1 MKRNFVNPLRLP
13 GAVGG
18 FLYWSFFFVVRSDHR
33 FQTNRK
39 GAKAFYIYMAIM
51 LVYYVVYV
59 QHVQFFSPEKQEKF
73 MKVYILTA
81 NQKRKMSPLGRSV
94 HSALQMTGM
103 APLVQWVGQACGLR
117 WGQHSSD
124 ANGTRWAVEHRYFPS
139 NKVAG
144 EEEPTI
150 CPRCIHR
157 TTRTSPCATPHRI
170 RRTCIPPH
178 RRLCRLCRLCRQRS
192 PPGLRFRRCRTP

>member
-1 MKRNFVNPLRLP
+1 MKRNFVNPLGLP

-39 GAKAFYIYMAIM
+39 DTKPFYIYMAIM
-51 LVYYVVYV
+51 LVCYVVYV

-94 HSALQMTGM
+94 H
-103 APLVQWVGQACGLR
+103 
-117 WGQHSSD
+117 
-124 ANGTRWAVEHRYFPS
+124 
-139 NKVAG
+139 
-144 EEEPTI
+144 
-150 CPRCIHR
+150 
-157 TTRTSPCATPHRI
+157 
-170 RRTCIPPH
+170 
-178 RRLCRLCRLCRQRS
+178 
-192 PPGLRFRRCRTP
+192 

>member
-1 MKRNFVNPLRLP
+1 MKRNFVNPLGLP

-124 ANGTRWAVEHRYFPS
+124 ANGTR
-139 NKVAG
+139 
-144 EEEPTI
+144 
-150 CPRCIHR
+150 PRPGSLWPMTD
-157 TTRTSPCATPHRI
+157 TTQASTG
-170 RRTCIPPH
+170 
-178 RRLCRLCRLCRQRS
+178 CRLCRRPVPAVTANGLCA
-192 PPGLRFRRCRTP
+192 L